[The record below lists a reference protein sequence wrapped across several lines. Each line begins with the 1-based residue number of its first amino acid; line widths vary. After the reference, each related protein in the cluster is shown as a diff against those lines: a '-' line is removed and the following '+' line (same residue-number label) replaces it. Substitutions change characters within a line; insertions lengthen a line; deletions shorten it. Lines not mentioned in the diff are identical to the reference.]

1 MNETHSNHTY
11 KTKMTSLETH
21 KQVCQPEERV
31 LGQTELD
38 LDPEISISICSNQRL
53 KGFLGHGPLVLLDE
67 LRRSQRLNARKPE
80 HALAA
85 A

>member
-1 MNETHSNHTY
+1 M
-11 KTKMTSLETH
+11 
-21 KQVCQPEERV
+21 

-38 LDPEISISICSNQRL
+38 LDPEISTSICSNQRL